1 MHHRHSL
8 ISIHSQTQYSQIPT
22 SHVHKYVKLNT
33 YWPIRK
39 RVHENYNAHAHTG
52 TGEENYSLLRQR
64 ERERDSSTHPAR
76 KGKAYSSWVRAHGF
90 KSSVTHIQ
98 THRHKDTQSLRER
111 ERERGRD
118 RERVKER
125 VLGGGVAG
133 KWRQMGRRQ
142 RRWHGGSR
150 RGERERT
157 IGGER
162 GGGEL

>member
-90 KSSVTHIQ
+90 KSSVTHIH

-111 ERERGRD
+111 EREGETE
-118 RERVKER
+118 REWKREFWVVGLPEND
-125 VLGGGVAG
+125 V
-133 KWRQMGRRQ
+133 
-142 RRWHGGSR
+142 RWGDVSDGDTEEAVV
-150 RGERERT
+150 ERER
-157 IGGER
+157 EQ
-162 GGGEL
+162 